1 MEKEVFKKKVLDW
14 LAENKIIPKRVRV
27 YNTRQYGLEV
37 RIYNEPME
45 VQNSKRSFRETH
57 REENEKGYTK
67 YGHTGLFSRKVSTYT
82 PINQSHLDSQEE
94 KDFTLQ
100 VLRDNL

>member
-45 VQNSKRSFRETH
+45 ITNSRRSFRETH
-57 REENEKGYTK
+57 REETSTGYVK
-67 YGHTGLFSRKVSTYT
+67 HGDSGIFSRKVSTYT
-82 PINQSHLDSQEE
+82 PINQSHLNSQEE
-94 KDFTLQ
+94 RDFTLE